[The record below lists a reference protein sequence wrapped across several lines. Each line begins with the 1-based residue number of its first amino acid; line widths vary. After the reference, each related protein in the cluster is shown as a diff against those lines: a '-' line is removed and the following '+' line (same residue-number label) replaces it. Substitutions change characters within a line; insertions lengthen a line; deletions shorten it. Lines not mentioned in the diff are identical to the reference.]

1 MKDSKME
8 LSTLQVSLEG
18 KACSSCGQLL
28 LWSHPFCSVNS
39 IAAMIVKNPVES
51 ILALAASVF
60 EAYSVVL
67 FEAPR
72 NGQGA
77 QIMAAYSQG
86 DHINQNAVIQPGK
99 GLAGW
104 ILRNRSPIVVG
115 SIDENQAYLGY
126 YKEDWEP
133 EICSFLGCPLPD
145 GGGLCVDSCQRHAF
159 SPEKQKLVA
168 VFADMLS
175 QVQSMENRSDGGM
188 SASYLH
194 ALDHLVE
201 LRQNYP
207 GWKNYLSRIFPVLL
221 EATGFTY
228 AAFASR
234 VEGSSTY
241 IMEGEYPPLLLAGK
255 EKKEFSVHNDII
267 GWVFRNEEAVYS
279 DGFSGSTPVFGK
291 REGVPPFGSTVCV
304 PVAVNKSTCG
314 VLCLAMEEP
323 RSISEE
329 LKMFLRLAADD
340 LARLLEVLSL
350 RYRLR
355 MAEKNAA
362 GNK

>member
-1 MKDSKME
+1 
-8 LSTLQVSLEG
+8 
-18 KACSSCGQLL
+18 
-28 LWSHPFCSVNS
+28 
-39 IAAMIVKNPVES
+39 MIVKNPVES

-60 EAYSVVL
+60 DAYSVVL

-72 NGQGA
+72 NGQGS

-86 DHINQNAVIQPGK
+86 DHIDQNAVIQPGK

-133 EICSFLGCPLPD
+133 DICSFLGCPLPD
-145 GGGLCVDSCQRHAF
+145 GGILCVDSCQRHAF

-168 VFADMLS
+168 VFADMIS
-175 QVQSMENRSDGGM
+175 QVQGMESHGDDGSVKYLRAM
-188 SASYLH
+188 SRLA
-194 ALDHLVE
+194 E

-207 GWKNYLSRIFPVLL
+207 GWKSYLAKVFPVLL
-221 EATGFTY
+221 ETTGFTY

-241 IMEGEYPPLLLAGK
+241 IMEGEYPPLLLSDQK
-255 EKKEFSVHNDII
+255 PNEFSIHNDII

-291 REGVPPFGSTVCV
+291 RDDIPAFGCTVCL
-304 PVAVNKSTCG
+304 PVTVNRSTCG
-314 VLCLAMEEP
+314 VLCLAMEEA
-323 RSISEE
+323 RSIPDE
-329 LKMFLRLAADD
+329 LKVFLRLTTDD
-340 LARLLEVLSL
+340 LSRLLELLSL

-355 MAEKNAA
+355 MAEKAAA
-362 GNK
+362 GSR